1 MAIYFTT
8 SITPLSVNG
17 KEKNKRQQYK
27 NELAHD
33 FGTKY
38 MSLYK
43 DMSLP
48 LTCDVITYLIYIQ
61 DAPSGNEK
69 DIDNISKPFIDAFSS
84 KFMSHKCVTDNPYAI
99 YKDDKSVV
107 KRVAV
112 KMNRSVYDQISINF
126 RDVPYEVYRDF
137 TDALNRGD
145 REILLYKVQPISS
158 LNELAEGF

>member
-17 KEKNKRQQYK
+17 KKNKTQYK
-27 NELAHD
+27 KELAHD

-48 LTCDVITYLIYIQ
+48 LTCDVLTYIIYIQ
-61 DAPSGNEK
+61 DAPWGEEK

-84 KFMSHKCVTDNPYAI
+84 KFHSDKCAINNPYAI

-112 KMNRSVYDQISINF
+112 KMNRSVYDQIIIDF
-126 RDVPYEVYRDF
+126 RDVPYEVYSDF

-145 REILLYKVQPISS
+145 REILLYKVQPFRS
-158 LNELAEGF
+158 LSEIAEDF